1 MSRRTLRSAF
11 AAVAAI
17 FLTAAMLAACT
28 SLDDFQRKVI
38 FRPSKDFDR
47 TPAEFR
53 AQFEDVWLKVGRSGG
68 EGKLHAWWIP
78 ARKEATS
85 DIAKAPA
92 ALYLHGAGYGI
103 SANLP
108 RIMKLHDEG
117 FAVLAIDYRGFGKS
131 DGELPS
137 EETAYEDSHAAWVEL
152 KKRAPQSARYIYGHS
167 LGGAMA
173 MELASSPDAK
183 DAAGLVMESAFT
195 SVSEMQQFTA
205 YKWIPLAAVQTQY
218 FDSLAKAP
226 KLCMPTLFMHGSN
239 DYRIPLD
246 IAKKLFAAAP
256 EPKRWLLVEGA
267 RHVDIPTRYTPQWS
281 AAMKELQTL
290 VRERSGACA
299 QV

>member
-1 MSRRTLRSAF
+1 MYRRTLLSAI
-11 AAVAAI
+11 AAVILASGI
-17 FLTAAMLAACT
+17 LAACT
-28 SLDDFQRKVI
+28 SLDDFQRQVI
-38 FRPSKDFDR
+38 FRPSKDASR
-47 TPAEFR
+47 TPAEYQ
-53 AQFEDVWLKVGRSGG
+53 AQFEDVWLKAGRSGHAQ
-68 EGKLHAWWIP
+68 GKLHAWWIP
-78 ARKEATS
+78 ANKNAS
-85 DIAKAPA
+85 NVPA
-92 ALYLHGAGYGI
+92 ALYLHGAAYGI

-117 FAVLAIDYRGFGKS
+117 FSVLAIDYRGFGKS
-131 DGELPS
+131 DGDLPS
-137 EETAYEDSHAAWVEL
+137 EETAYEDSHAAWAEL
-152 KKRAPQSARYIYGHS
+152 VRRAPTSKRYIYGHS

-205 YKWIPLAAVQTQY
+205 YKWIPLAVVQTQY

-239 DYRIPLD
+239 DYRIPLEV
-246 IAKKLFAAAP
+246 AKKLYAAAP

-281 AAMKELQTL
+281 AAMKEMQTMA
-290 VRERSGACA
+290 RADGKACRSGL
-299 QV
+299 